1 MEQDVVE
8 TGRIFPLFPLSFQ
21 HSTFSFHG
29 ICGKKKGADG
39 FHSPFTIHSQTR
51 GEPKALAPPNKNG
64 VFHIFPTPYYDYYNK
79 FNR

>member
-8 TGRIFPLFPLSFQ
+8 AGRIFPLFPRSFQ
-21 HSTFSFHG
+21 HSTFSFHRD
-29 ICGKKKGADG
+29 CGKEKRKGS
-39 FHSPFTIHSQTR
+39 FHNTFTFHSQTR
-51 GEPKALAPPNKNG
+51 GKRKALEPPREKR